1 MSTIDYSKLNDK
13 IVKQA
18 YSSSGFRIADLN
30 KLYEAK
36 VERAKAMLAARN
48 TVLELKTIYHQIED

>member
-18 YSSSGFRIADLN
+18 YMGLTESQVKALIQGKI
-30 KLYEAK
+30 
-36 VERAKAMLAARN
+36 ERALAESRAR
-48 TVLELKTIYHQIED
+48 ELKPLTK